1 MRAPAPAAGVVAAPV
16 ATLPAVRPDLTSP
29 DARPAGPNEDENP
42 GEAVSVANIVEISAT
57 STQSFEDA
65 VQQGV
70 ARATKTLRQVTSA
83 WIKEQR
89 VELNNGRIASYQVNM
104 LVTFVLEDT
113 LDGDQEMGITEE

>member
-57 STQSFEDA
+57 SPRSFEDA
-65 VQQGV
+65 IRQGLE
-70 ARATKTLRQVTSA
+70 RATKTLRGVTAA
-83 WIKEQR
+83 WVKEQR
-89 VELNNGRIASYQVNM
+89 VRIESGRVAEYLVH
-104 LVTFVLEDT
+104 LEVTFVLED
-113 LDGDQEMGITEE
+113 